1 MARKMLMGCGIHMR
15 TLSFAFILGSSLL
28 AACTTTDSGTTPGED
43 ELAGDNG
50 NDGDKA
56 DENAL
61 QDTFGIY
68 SAQKVGAYECN
79 GLGSCTHVELA
90 SAGKSTT
97 LCADGSKSASCS
109 VRYLDFS
116 QMTLK
121 SSTKTKVDQKLQA
134 SAATPEI
141 GAQLMVRGKY
151 VHGTNPAQPNVPDWV
166 TFQVTEV
173 WVALLPDAVTDGTF
187 VMVRDAG
194 IRCITAPCPSLNE
207 NRINSTRNLNIEGI
221 DWPSDISEA
230 NQDKIYTATTQR
242 DGVILAGDR
251 THGRVNGKTT
261 NLRTVNQAFVLAQ

>member
-1 MARKMLMGCGIHMR
+1 ML
-15 TLSFAFILGSSLL
+15 LGSSLL

-43 ELAGDNG
+43 ELAGDTG

-68 SAQKVGAYECN
+68 AAQKVGTYECN

-90 SAGKSTT
+90 SAGRSTT
-97 LCADGSKSASCS
+97 LCADGSKAESCS

-116 QMTLK
+116 QVALK
-121 SSTKTKVDQKLQA
+121 ASTKTKVDQKLQA

-151 VHGTNPAQPNVPDWV
+151 VHGTNPTQQGGDWV
-166 TFQVTEV
+166 TFQVTQV
-173 WVALLPDAVTDGTF
+173 WVAQLPDAITEGTF
-187 VMVRDAG
+187 VMVRESG

-207 NRINSTRNLNIEGI
+207 NRINSTRNLNIDGI
-221 DWPSDISEA
+221 DWPSDISETI
-230 NQDKIYTATTQR
+230 QGRIYDATTQR
-242 DGVILAGDR
+242 DGVVLAGDR
-251 THGRVNGKTT
+251 THGRINGKTT

>member
-1 MARKMLMGCGIHMR
+1 MQRVIYMR
-15 TLSFAFILGSSLL
+15 TLSLFFIASSLL
-28 AACTTTDSGTTPGED
+28 ACTTDSGTTPGDD

-56 DENAL
+56 DENSL

-68 SAQKVGAYECN
+68 TAQKVGAFECN
-79 GLGSCTHVELA
+79 GLGSCTHVDLA
-90 SAGKSTT
+90 SAGRSTT
-97 LCADGSKSASCS
+97 LCADCTKAATCS

-121 SSTKTKVDQKLQA
+121 ASTKTKVDQKLQA

-151 VHGTNPAQPNVPDWV
+151 VHGTNPTQQGVDWV

-173 WVALLPDAVTDGTF
+173 WVAQLPNAVTEGTF
-187 VMVRDAG
+187 VMMRDAG

-207 NRINSTRNLNIEGI
+207 NRINSTRNMNIDGI
-221 DWPSDISEA
+221 DWPADISEA
-230 NQDKIYTATTQR
+230 NQDRIYTATTQR
-242 DGVILAGDR
+242 DGVILAGER
-251 THGRVNGKTT
+251 THGTQNGKPTT
-261 NLRTVNQAFVLAQ
+261 FRTINQAFVLAQ